1 MALRRP
7 VTQVNQLAT
16 VRTERAMR
24 IVLAPLD
31 RFSALRAGINAC
43 RFLVAHGFL
52 LIAHGCFFSLMAALS
67 RSWLF
72 FLSLMAAPRS
82 PDRFH
87 AGDQG
92 VRARHPV
99 YCHSPRYRLP
109 CHDAAGAASARP

>member
-43 RFLVAHGFL
+43 LFLVAHGFL

-67 RSWLF
+67 RSWLL
-72 FLSLMAAPRS
+72 FLAHGCSFSRS
-82 PDRFH
+82 WLP
-87 AGDQG
+87 
-92 VRARHPV
+92 RARQIGFMQAIKGFVQGIQCTVIH
-99 YCHSPRYRLP
+99 
-109 CHDAAGAASARP
+109 HDIVC